1 MPIIKSAKKALR
13 QNIKRRAKN
22 KAIKRN
28 LKSTVKEIRAL
39 VASEKTGDAQKKLPT
54 VYKVIDKAAKT
65 GIIKRNSAARKKSS
79 IAKLLTKT
87 SA

>member
-22 KAIKRN
+22 KVVKRN

-39 VASEKTGDAQKKLPT
+39 ITSEKTGDAQKKLSA

-65 GIIKRNSAARKKSS
+65 GIIKHNSAARRKSS
-79 IAKLLTKT
+79 IAKLLTKS